1 MEVNVLNDIKKKKR
15 SKSKEEEGS
24 SIIDEESPVKVADVD
39 INKTVKDFKDLLY
52 AKLNLSSQISRSR
65 LGVML
70 SLKKD
75 DKEISWYF

>member
-15 SKSKEEEGS
+15 SKNKGGEES
-24 SIIDEESPVKVADVD
+24 SPIVDDESPVKVAEVD

-65 LGVML
+65 L
-70 SLKKD
+70 
-75 DKEISWYF
+75 